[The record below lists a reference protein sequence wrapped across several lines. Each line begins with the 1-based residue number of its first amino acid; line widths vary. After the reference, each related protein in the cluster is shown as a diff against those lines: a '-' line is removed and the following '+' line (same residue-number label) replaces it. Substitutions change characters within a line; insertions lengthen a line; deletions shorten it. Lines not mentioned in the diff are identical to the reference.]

1 MPRLGWIVVF
11 LFFGF
16 AVAMAQYRAL
26 PAPQKATP
34 PKDIVIKDS
43 LRIYKKIKRV
53 AYRHKYTRMA
63 YDAVFVDPEP
73 KEYSTQ
79 PEKKE
84 GENVNPY
91 LKYQDKIIKSV
102 KVIVHDPFGYSVT
115 DTVLHPV
122 NTMQRFGNKA
132 HITTRKWVII
142 NKLLFEENKL
152 LDALSV
158 SESERLLRASIYVND
173 AKIFVSGPE
182 ESDSVEVTVVVLD
195 KWPVT
200 VPFLITDISANARFR
215 NDNLFGLGQQF
226 QQYAGWRRSDN
237 LLDYSGFYNIANLDN
252 TYISANLG
260 YDTNRDGTQV
270 SLAFDRPFYSPL
282 ASWAG
287 GAAAVKAW
295 NVYRYKDTI
304 DQSPR
309 SLHLDYFSYD
319 LWAAKSFKISRDTD
333 LFNQSTNIIV
343 GGRYYET
350 DYQRRPPFSIDKG
363 HSFQRSQAYVGNVG
377 FSIQQ
382 FYKDKYIY
390 RFGASEDV
398 PEGLIVQWL
407 YGAFK
412 KEELRIRYYTGFE
425 VARAK
430 HFHFGYLS
438 ATYAYGVFFN
448 TGTANDITMN
458 GKLNYFTDLRKIGR
472 WYLRQF
478 VDFNIV
484 HGENKLSNETV
495 SLTADDMYGF
505 SSGNVV
511 GKTKMVLNLET
522 VGYAP
527 YNIIG
532 FRLAPIL
539 MVGMGM
545 LGSPQHRILN
555 SQLYQAYS
563 LGVMVRNE
571 NLLSSTF
578 QVSFGYYP
586 YIPGGGNNVLTYN
599 PVTSF
604 TLRVRVFSISKPAFV
619 SY

>member
-1 MPRLGWIVVF
+1 MAFLLLGY
-11 LFFGF
+11 GG
-16 AVAMAQYRAL
+16 AMAQIRAQPVPQKQ
-26 PAPQKATP
+26 PAPK
-34 PKDIVIKDS
+34 KDSVAIKDS
-43 LRIYKKIKRV
+43 LRLYKKLKKV
-53 AYRHKYTRMA
+53 AYKYKYTRMA

-73 KEYSTQ
+73 KQYPTQ

-84 GENVNPY
+84 GELVNPY

-102 KVIVHDPFGYSVT
+102 KVIVHDPFGYSVN
-115 DTVLHPV
+115 DTVFHPV
-122 NTMQRFGNKA
+122 NTVQRYGNRA

-142 NKLLFEENKL
+142 NKLLFKENKP

-158 SESERLLRASIYVND
+158 SESERLLRASVYVND
-173 AKIFVSGPE
+173 AKIFVAGSD

-200 VPFLITDISANARFR
+200 VPFLLTDISANARFK

-237 LLDYSGFYNIANLDN
+237 LIDYNGFYNIANLDN

-270 SLAFDRPFYSPL
+270 NMAFSRPFYSPL
-282 ASWAG
+282 ARWAG

-309 SLHLDYFSYD
+309 TLHLDYFSYD
-319 LWAAKSFKISRDTD
+319 LWAAKSFKISQDTD
-333 LFNQSTNIIV
+333 MFSQSTNIIV

-363 HSFQRSQAYVGNVG
+363 HSFQRTQAWIGNVG

-398 PEGLIVQWL
+398 PEGLIAQVI
-407 YGAFK
+407 YGAYK
-412 KEELRIRYYTGFE
+412 KEEFKLRYYTGFE
-425 VARAK
+425 IARAK

-438 ATYAYGVFFN
+438 ATYSYGIFFN
-448 TGTANDITMN
+448 KGTTNDITMN
-458 GKLNYFTDLRKIGR
+458 GKLSYFSDLRKAGR

-478 VDFNIV
+478 VDFNII
-484 HGENKLSNETV
+484 HGENKISHEV
-495 SLTADDMYGF
+495 LTLRGDEMFGF
-505 SSGNVV
+505 SSGDVAGN
-511 GKTKMVLNLET
+511 TKMVLNLQT

-532 FRLAPIL
+532 FHIAPVMMI
-539 MVGMGM
+539 GMGM
-545 LGSPQHRILN
+545 LGSPDHRILTTR
-555 SQLYQAYS
+555 LYQAYS
-563 LGVMVRNE
+563 VGLLVRNE

-586 YIPGGGNNVLTYN
+586 YTPGGAANQLKYN

-604 TLRVRVFSISKPAFV
+604 TLRVRVFSISQPAFV
-619 SY
+619 SYY